1 MRLPNESLV
10 KEFRRIQRCE
20 LCGHPGTGADGLEV
34 HHEPTWGSAH
44 QETRL
49 TLARLHGSCHDPR
62 HSGTTGKETE
72 DKIVAL
78 ICRRE
83 GCSAEDRQM
92 VIDLIWRAPKG
103 ASLEWFLVQALE
115 AKWPDSAFSL
125 LERTLD
131 EAGVK

>member
-1 MRLPNESLV
+1 MRIENAALV
-10 KEFRRIQRCE
+10 KEFRKIKRCQ
-20 LCGHPGTGADGLEV
+20 LCHNPGIPSDILVV

-103 ASLEWFLVQALE
+103 ATGEWFFTQA
-115 AKWPDSAFSL
+115 AGWPMSAYNL
-125 LERTLD
+125 LDKALT
-131 EAGVK
+131 EAGI